1 MYLVGQSPLIDGLW
15 INDQPPPYLFTGR
28 AQELFRGVG
37 TFVSSIPKRHI
48 FFQGVLAVD
57 KECAV
62 KGKLEDFLLFVAI
75 SIWYTMSMKK
85 ETHPEVHPVLFR
97 DTGAG
102 VDFAGLSTAT
112 SEEKEVIDGV
122 EHFVIPIEISSAS
135 HPFYTGEENIIDAA
149 GRVEKFKARAEKK
162 SAAGKQQR
170 EARLVKERKVKNIL
184 ANGQNQPSPAPKKAP
199 AKKEGEH
206 QQ

>member
-1 MYLVGQSPLIDGLW
+1 M
-15 INDQPPPYLFTGR
+15 
-28 AQELFRGVG
+28 
-37 TFVSSIPKRHI
+37 
-48 FFQGVLAVD
+48 D
-57 KECAV
+57 KEYAA
-62 KGKLEDFLLFVAI
+62 KGKRGGFLLFMAI
-75 SIWYTMSMKK
+75 SVWYTMFMKK
-85 ETHPEVHPVLFR
+85 ETHPEVHPVIFR
-97 DTGAG
+97 DTGAE
-102 VDFAGLSTAT
+102 VDFTGLSTAT

-162 SAAGKQQR
+162 SATGKQQR
-170 EARLVKERKVKNIL
+170 EARPVKERKVKNIL
-184 ANGQNQPSPAPKKAP
+184 ANGQNQPSSTPKKNA

>member
-1 MYLVGQSPLIDGLW
+1 M
-15 INDQPPPYLFTGR
+15 
-28 AQELFRGVG
+28 
-37 TFVSSIPKRHI
+37 
-48 FFQGVLAVD
+48 
-57 KECAV
+57 AV
-62 KGKLEDFLLFVAI
+62 KGKQGGFLLFMTI
-75 SIWYTMSMKK
+75 SVWYTICMKK

-162 SAAGKQQR
+162 SATGKQQR
-170 EARLVKERKVKNIL
+170 EARPVKERKVKNIL
-184 ANGQNQPSPAPKKAP
+184 ANGQNQPSSTPKKSA
-199 AKKEGEH
+199 AKKEGGH